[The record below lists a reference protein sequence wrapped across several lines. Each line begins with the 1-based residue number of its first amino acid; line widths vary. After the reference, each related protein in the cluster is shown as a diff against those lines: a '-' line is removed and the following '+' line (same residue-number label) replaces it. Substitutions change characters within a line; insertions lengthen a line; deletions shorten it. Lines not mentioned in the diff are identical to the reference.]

1 MKSANIINRVIVKSI
16 IFVIGLT
23 IGVFSAN
30 AFYKIIFSPFDQN
43 EIRPLLE
50 NVKDFQI
57 PDLTKSDANP
67 LILII
72 ESDADRNLFLNNGEI
87 GTLDNLNILSNEL
100 EYIFKARKENGVFV
114 EFSGRANKEV
124 IILPKST
131 IKDADLY
138 NLVKVLESSGANP
151 IMIDW
156 NTKVVKWKIFICP
169 RMINAEKY

>member
-1 MKSANIINRVIVKSI
+1 M
-16 IFVIGLT
+16 
-23 IGVFSAN
+23 
-30 AFYKIIFSPFDQN
+30 
-43 EIRPLLE
+43 
-50 NVKDFQI
+50 
-57 PDLTKSDANP
+57 
-67 LILII
+67 ILII

-100 EYIFKARKENGVFV
+100 KYIFKARKENGVFV

-138 NLVKVLESSGANP
+138 NLVKVLESSGGNP

-156 NTKVVKWKIFICP
+156 KTKVVKWKIHF
-169 RMINAEKY
+169 RSQY